1 MMNFIKFP
9 HLLATATYS
18 RRINSLFYVIGTFAG
33 ETLPMSGVEALV
45 VAVLLQGL

>member
-18 RRINSLFYVIGTFAG
+18 RINSLFYVIGTFAG